1 MDGRSFFVF
10 LFYFSEDII
19 GLKKLFLSVFEE
31 STRIPQNN
39 IPLFLKFDIN
49 ALDFKINVGFPGIIV
64 VAA

>member
-1 MDGRSFFVF
+1 MDGRSFFVL
-10 LFYFSEDII
+10 LFHFSEDII

-49 ALDFKINVGFPGIIV
+49 ALDFKINMEFPGIIV
-64 VAA
+64 VAP